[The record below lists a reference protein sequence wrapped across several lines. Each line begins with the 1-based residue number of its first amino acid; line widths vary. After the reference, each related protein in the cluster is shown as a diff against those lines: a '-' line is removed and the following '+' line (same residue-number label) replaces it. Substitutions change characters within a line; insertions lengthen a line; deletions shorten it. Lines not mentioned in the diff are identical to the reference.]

1 MLEGKFGV
9 LRNLL
14 SAYFNQDIESPEEAL
29 QEYIE
34 ENTKKRI
41 LITIEEIDKFS
52 SEDLPQQEKELFIE
66 DNCYLYFP
74 ALELTPIEWLK
85 QVQDEFKR
93 TVDLG

>member
-1 MLEGKFGV
+1 LLEGKFGV

-41 LITIEEIDKFS
+41 LITIEEIDKFL

-93 TVDLG
+93 AVDLG